1 MKMFQSFTF
10 YLLFNRIAL
19 IISHTGRDGSLPK
32 VEAGC
37 SLNAITLRTR
47 NRMTSRLSK
56 VDSAIDDII
65 LSYMACCNHVRVY
78 YMAEYAKDHSPKL
91 QVTTKVP

>member
-1 MKMFQSFTF
+1 
-10 YLLFNRIAL
+10 
-19 IISHTGRDGSLPK
+19 
-32 VEAGC
+32 
-37 SLNAITLRTR
+37 
-47 NRMTSRLSK
+47 MTSRLSN

-91 QVTTKVP
+91 QVTAKVP